1 MANMLVVYYS
11 SWGHVEQMAYAQA
24 EGVAKVEGMKVVVKR
39 VAELVPPDIARQ
51 FNFKLDQPAPV
62 ADPGEL
68 GDYDGILFGTPT
80 RFGNMCAQM
89 RNFLDQTGPLWA
101 KNALL
106 GKVAKRL
113 HLHSEPAW
121 RAGNYDYVL
130 PHDATASR
138 DDHRGPAV
146 HGAWHHD
153 PEGGDRRYALWREQH
168 YRSRRG
174 VADADRTRARDVP
187 VPGRTRRVHRAR
199 PRRRPRGREAMNP
212 ELTGKTQAAGRDEA
226 TPFRFYDNR
235 QKYLAFVNTCNEK
248 SAVAQRAAIELRHV
262 RPTPPA
268 LRIFD
273 AGMGDATVL
282 SRIMRHAH
290 AQVPT
295 VPLMVVAKEIS
306 LEDVR
311 LGLEK
316 MPDRFLEHPPTVLV
330 ITNLNYSEAPRLM
343 PRDIHSAAALN
354 WHEVRLKGQTSH
366 DYAAQ
371 IEELATTL
379 AFGWQTKP
387 SPKTGNPV
395 YVRPSVLVVYRED
408 HKFLLDRVIPKPG
421 QTFESYDLIIASQ
434 PWRARMSAK
443 FKAEKV
449 LAPLS
454 RSLAPNGRLLII
466 QSYGRDPALEIVQK
480 LWPDENPFKVDRRQL
495 LAALKTELGREAS
508 EFNLAA
514 PADDKAIFRYEMHTL
529 PNEIGD
535 RIGTSTLFAAWNAAI
550 YVNQIEEERLDE
562 VVTTGAY
569 LDATQSVLQKHGGLW
584 FNDETFVVTRRQ
596 K

>member
-1 MANMLVVYYS
+1 VS
-11 SWGHVEQMAYAQA
+11 A
-24 EGVAKVEGMKVVVKR
+24 ERGTAVA
-39 VAELVPPDIARQ
+39 VA
-51 FNFKLDQPAPV
+51 
-62 ADPGEL
+62 ADK
-68 GDYDGILFGTPT
+68 
-80 RFGNMCAQM
+80 Q
-89 RNFLDQTGPLWA
+89 
-101 KNALL
+101 
-106 GKVAKRL
+106 
-113 HLHSEPAW
+113 
-121 RAGNYDYVL
+121 
-130 PHDATASR
+130 
-138 DDHRGPAV
+138 
-146 HGAWHHD
+146 
-153 PEGGDRRYALWREQH
+153 
-168 YRSRRG
+168 
-174 VADADRTRARDVP
+174 
-187 VPGRTRRVHRAR
+187 
-199 PRRRPRGREAMNP
+199 
-212 ELTGKTQAAGRDEA
+212 A

-248 SAVAQRAAIELRHV
+248 SAVARRAALELKHA

-282 SRIMRHAH
+282 SRLMRHAH
-290 AQVPT
+290 SHGPT
-295 VPLMVVAKEIS
+295 VPIMVVAKEIS

-316 MPDRFLEHPPTVLV
+316 MPDRFLEHPATVLV
-330 ITNLNYSEAPRLM
+330 ITNMNYSEAPRLM
-343 PRDIHSAAALN
+343 PRDIQAAAALN

-366 DYAAQ
+366 EYSEQ

-387 SPKTGNPV
+387 SPRTGNPV

-434 PWRARMSAK
+434 PWRARMSAR
-443 FKAEKV
+443 FKAQRV
-449 LAPLS
+449 LAPLV
-454 RSLAPNGRLLII
+454 RSLAPNGRLLVI
-466 QSYGRDPALEIVQK
+466 QSYGRDPALEIIQR
-480 LWPDENPFKVDRRQL
+480 LWPDENPFQVDRRQL

-508 EFNLAA
+508 EFSLTA

-550 YVNQIEEERLDE
+550 YVNQIEDERLDK
-562 VVTTGAY
+562 VVTTDAY
-569 LDATQSVLQKHGGLW
+569 LEATQSILQKHGGLW
-584 FNDETFVVTRRQ
+584 FNDETFVVSRRH